1 MKKTK
6 YLICGLI
13 IGLLL
18 TTGVFASNEQIQ
30 ARFAEFKLS
39 INGEQQTLNTK
50 PLIHNGTSYLP
61 VREVADLLGYDVDF
75 DKNSNT
81 IILDNQIP
89 KTSQSENGAVN
100 VGDEFAL
107 DNDTKIKV
115 TSVEYQDEFDNSQSQ
130 DGEIFVV
137 VYYDILTSLKP
148 SDDYYWNPFSFVG
161 GFTMSDGLRVKMSS
175 PANTEKIKTDT
186 ASSSLVYT
194 NVPIAENPTSI
205 VFKSPN
211 SNKLVEV
218 KLK

>member
-1 MKKTK
+1 MKKLKTFTA
-6 YLICGLI
+6 GLI
-13 IGLLL
+13 VGLLL
-18 TTGVFASNEQIQ
+18 TTGAFASSEQIQ
-30 ARFAEFKLS
+30 ARFADFKLS
-39 INGEQQTLNTK
+39 INGEQKTLQTK
-50 PLIHNGTSYLP
+50 PLVHDGTSYLP
-61 VREVADLLGYDVDF
+61 VRDIGEVFGYKVDY
-75 DKNSNT
+75 DSKTKT
-81 IILDNQIP
+81 ITLDNTYKP
-89 KTSQSENGAVN
+89 SKSENGAVN

-175 PANTEKIKTDT
+175 PANTEKIKTDA